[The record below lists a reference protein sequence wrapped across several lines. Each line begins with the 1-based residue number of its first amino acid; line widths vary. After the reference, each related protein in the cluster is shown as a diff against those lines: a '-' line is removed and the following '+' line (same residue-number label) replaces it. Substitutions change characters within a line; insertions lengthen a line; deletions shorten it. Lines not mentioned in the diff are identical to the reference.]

1 MRHYGNREN
10 PLIDFIS
17 PNGQHILQKPLER
30 FGVPTKEMWI
40 GSASG

>member
-10 PLIDFIS
+10 PLIFDLF

-30 FGVPTKEMWI
+30 LASQQEMWI